1 MNEKNQIISRILVA
15 VDGSQYSE
23 KAFEYGLYLAS
34 KCRCALLLVHVI
46 EEFVNVGYSISGE
59 LKHQSQVMLQQYES
73 RVKQSS
79 DSITS
84 INAIET
90 SANDVAE
97 EILKI
102 ADEERIDTIVLGSRG
117 TKASKDFHI
126 GSVSYKVSH
135 YAKCTV
141 IITR

>member
-1 MNEKNQIISRILVA
+1 MNKKNEMISRILVA

-23 KAFEYGLYLAS
+23 KAFEYGLYLAR
-34 KCRCALLLVHVI
+34 KCRCALLIVHVI
-46 EEFVNVGYSISGE
+46 EEFVTVGRSISKE
-59 LKHQSQVMLQQYES
+59 LKHQNQVMLQQYES
-73 RVKQSS
+73 RAKQSS

-90 SANDVAE
+90 SGNDVAE

-102 ADEERIDTIVLGSRG
+102 ADKESIDTILLGSRG
-117 TKASKDFHI
+117 TKTSRDFHI

-135 YAKCTV
+135 YAACTV
-141 IITR
+141 IIVR

>member
-23 KAFEYGLYLAS
+23 KAFEYGLYLAA
-34 KCRCALLLVHVI
+34 KCRCALLIVHVI

-73 RVKQSS
+73 RAKQSS
-79 DSITS
+79 DSIAS

-90 SANDVAE
+90 SGNDVAE

-102 ADEERIDTIVLGSRG
+102 ADKERIDTIVLGSRG

-126 GSVSYKVSH
+126 GSISYKVSH

>member
-23 KAFEYGLYLAS
+23 KAFEYGLYLAG
-34 KCRCALLLVHVI
+34 KCRCALLIVHVT

-73 RVKQSS
+73 RAKQSS

-90 SANDVAE
+90 SANDVEE

-102 ADEERIDTIVLGSRG
+102 ADKERIDTIVLGSRG

-126 GSVSYKVSH
+126 GSISYKVSH